1 MTIEKLA
8 RFIVADYYSG
18 CPGDELFTIAV
29 EREIKR
35 MINSIDIQRDRIQ
48 EVTVHVDVR
57 L

>member
-48 EVTVHVDVR
+48 EATVHVDVR